1 MFNFDPSQMDPK
13 VLMQMSELVRQL
25 PPEKLNRMQ
34 SLMHN
39 MMAGFDVSK
48 DLEEFEKSLP
58 PGFREKL
65 MAIVGSNPSAFAGA
79 GPAAA
84 TGGIRPPSVSMTG
97 SSSSSSATS
106 TTSTSSASST
116 SSTDLPGSLRE
127 ARLTILRAVA
137 DGRMS
142 PDEAERL
149 LFSEG

>member
-25 PPEKLNRMQ
+25 PPDKLSKMQ

-39 MMAGFDVSK
+39 MMAGFDVRK
-48 DLEEFEKSLP
+48 ELEEFEKTLP

-65 MAIVGSNPSAFAGA
+65 LSIVASQPNAFAGA
-79 GPAAA
+79 GAGMGASGA
-84 TGGIRPPSVSMTG
+84 TTIQPPSYSTHG
-97 SSSSSSATS
+97 SATS
-106 TTSTSSASST
+106 PSGATSPSAE
-116 SSTDLPGSLRE
+116 PGSLHE

-142 PDEAERL
+142 PEDAERL

>member
-39 MMAGFDVSK
+39 MMAGHDVSK

-65 MAIVGSNPSAFAGA
+65 LSIVSSQPNAFAGA
-79 GPAAA
+79 M
-84 TGGIRPPSVSMTG
+84 GGAQGMGGSTIQPPSASV
-97 SSSSSSATS
+97 S
-106 TTSTSSASST
+106 TTGATIDASST
-116 SSTDLPGSLRE
+116 AAPSNLRE
-127 ARLTILRAVA
+127 ARITILRAVA
-137 DGRMS
+137 QGHMS
-142 PDEAERL
+142 PEEAEKL

>member
-25 PPEKLNRMQ
+25 PPDKLNRMQ

-39 MMAGFDVSK
+39 MMAGIDVTK
-48 DLEEFEKSLP
+48 DLEEFERGLP

-65 MAIVGSNPSAFAGA
+65 LAIVSSQPNAFAGA
-79 GPAAA
+79 
-84 TGGIRPPSVSMTG
+84 
-97 SSSSSSATS
+97 S
-106 TTSTSSASST
+106 TIQSPSST
-116 SSTDLPGSLRE
+116 MSSVAESPRATEPGSLHE

-137 DGRMS
+137 DGRMT

-149 LFSEG
+149 LF